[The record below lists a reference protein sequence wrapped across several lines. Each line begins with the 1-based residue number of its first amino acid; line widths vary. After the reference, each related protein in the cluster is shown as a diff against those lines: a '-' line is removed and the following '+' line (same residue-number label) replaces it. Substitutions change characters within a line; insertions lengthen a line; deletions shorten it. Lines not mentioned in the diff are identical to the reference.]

1 MTAQSLPAIEQMKEL
16 ALPAPVTS
24 YWPQTWGWLVLL
36 LVLLALAGTG
46 YWQRRRRWQR
56 ARYRR
61 EALLRLT
68 QLRQQMEDPARRVS
82 ALRELPE
89 LLKRVAL
96 SMPTQ
101 QACAALHGEHWQAF
115 LQRHAAQPLPAQLAG
130 QLAHLAYAPAQ
141 RVAELTAEQRE
152 QLLGICQHW
161 IEAHHV
167 AA

>member
-16 ALPAPVTS
+16 ALPEPVTC

-36 LVLLALAGTG
+36 LVLLALAGMS

-61 EALLRLT
+61 EGLLRLEE
-68 QLRQQMEDPARRVS
+68 LRQQMGNPSQRVG

-96 SMPTQ
+96 SMPGTE
-101 QACAALHGEHWQAF
+101 ACAALQGEQWQLF
-115 LQRHAAQPLPAQLAG
+115 LERHAAAPLPAELARQLA
-130 QLAHLAYAPAQ
+130 QLAYAPAQ
-141 RVAELTAEQRE
+141 RVAELTAEQRQ